1 MDGEPHEF
9 CANNL
14 AGVGRKV
21 VADQAGLQAGDHRG
35 EELFQGVALKAAP
48 ASKGV
53 GSGEV
58 LAVKLAD
65 FAAGEAPLERL
76 KEVVA
81 FQHEQIWRYGGDLPQ
96 IEIIPVRGGLFA
108 ADFFPEAEQRAGAGM
123 PNVGI
128 GLACFFRVVN

>member
-1 MDGEPHEF
+1 M
-9 CANNL
+9 
-14 AGVGRKV
+14 
-21 VADQAGLQAGDHRG
+21 VADQAGLQAGYHRG

-48 ASKGV
+48 AGKGV
-53 GSGEV
+53 GRGEV

-65 FAAGEAPLERL
+65 FAAGEAPFEGL

-81 FQHEQIWRYGGDLPQ
+81 LQHEQIWHDGGDLPQ
-96 IEIIPVRGGLFA
+96 IEIIAVGGGLFA

-123 PNVGI
+123 PDVGI